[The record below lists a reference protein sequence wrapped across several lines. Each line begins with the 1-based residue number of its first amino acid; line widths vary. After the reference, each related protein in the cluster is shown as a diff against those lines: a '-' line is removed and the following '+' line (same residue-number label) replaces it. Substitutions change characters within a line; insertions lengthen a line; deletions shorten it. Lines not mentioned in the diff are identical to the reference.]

1 MTGAGTWLRWS
12 VDASTGSPAIA
23 TAVVLGVA
31 GGSGSGKTTVVDA
44 IIDRVGADRIAVLR
58 HDAYYRDL
66 SHLPMEQRRT
76 TNLDHPDAFDD
87 ELFTAHLDALARGGA
102 VEVPGYDYATYART
116 GEPTRVE
123 PRPVVLAEGILLF
136 ASESLRQRMDVKVY
150 VDADGD
156 QRLLRRLRRD
166 IVERGRTVDSV
177 LDQYEA
183 TVRPMHL
190 EFVEPSKRHAD
201 VIIPRGGRN
210 TVAID
215 MVVARVEALL
225 VVSPR

>member
-1 MTGAGTWLRWS
+1 M
-12 VDASTGSPAIA
+12 
-23 TAVVLGVA
+23 LGVA

-44 IIDRVGADRIAVLR
+44 IIDRVGRDRIAVLR

-66 SHLPMEQRRT
+66 GHLPLEDRRA
-76 TNLDHPDAFDD
+76 TNLDHPNAFDD
-87 ELFTAHLDALARGGA
+87 ELFVDHLEALVAGHP
-102 VEVPGYDYATYART
+102 VEVPGYDYTTYART
-116 GEPTRVE
+116 GTPTAVP

-136 ASESLRQRMDVKVY
+136 ASTALRERMDVKVY
-150 VDADGD
+150 VDAEAD

-166 IVERGRTVDSV
+166 LVERGRTVESV
-177 LDQYEA
+177 LAQYEQ

-215 MVVARVEALL
+215 MVVARVESLL
-225 VVSPR
+225 AR

>member
-1 MTGAGTWLRWS
+1 MLNTAPWLRS
-12 VDASTGSPAIA
+12 PTDATTGSAAIT

-66 SHLPMEQRRT
+66 SHLPLEQRRT
-76 TNLDHPDAFDD
+76 TNLDHPDALDD
-87 ELFTAHLDALARGGA
+87 DLFVAHLDALARGER
-102 VEVPGYDYATYART
+102 VDVPGYDYATYART
-116 GEPTRVE
+116 GAPTTVQS
-123 PRPVVLAEGILLF
+123 RPVILAEGILLF
-136 ASESLRQRMDVKVY
+136 ASAALRDRMDVKVY
-150 VDADGD
+150 VDAEAD

-166 IVERGRTVDSV
+166 LAERGRSIDSV
-177 LDQYEA
+177 LAQYEH

-225 VVSPR
+225 AA

>member
-1 MTGAGTWLRWS
+1 MLTQSSWLRSS
-12 VDASTGSPAIA
+12 VVATTRSPAIA
-23 TAVVLGVA
+23 SAVVLGVA

-44 IIDRVGADRIAVLR
+44 IVERVGADRIAVLR

-76 TNLDHPDAFDD
+76 TNLDHPDALDD
-87 ELFTAHLDALARGGA
+87 ALFVTHLDALADGEA
-102 VEVPGYDYATYART
+102 IEVPGYDYATYART
-116 GEPTRVE
+116 GRSTTVQ

-136 ASESLRQRMDVKVY
+136 ASAALRDRMDVKVY
-150 VDADGD
+150 VDAEAD
-156 QRLLRRLRRD
+156 QRLLRRLQRD
-166 IVERGRTVDSV
+166 LRQRGRSVESV
-177 LDQYEA
+177 LEQYER

-225 VVSPR
+225 ATPA